1 VYYFALS
8 LLFSEHNI
16 TPRTLILLAL
26 ILSRCKEKPRRFLG
40 INLLFSASAIGE
52 PTATIYLV
60 DQGLRNKN
68 LDSFKYNAPLA
79 HLRTLA
85 APPRSNIEAMVLL
98 GRIYESLK
106 DEDKALQ
113 LYGQAASTPPSA
125 QGEVDTQL
133 PLPGEGVASALVHQG
148 LILERH
154 GNNSGAE
161 AAFRKAALEHD
172 DPTGYYHLARLE
184 KPSSSTQETHF
195 LKAAS
200 SGITAASTSLGQ
212 LHLERAKLEPAEN
225 KDQKAMQIKLAKE
238 WLYLG
243 ATAGEGMS
251 MLRLAEVFIE
261 EGKIKSAQKWLE
273 MAEKSPNIQVTE
285 MAKNLTGQVEKS
297 FQA

>member
-1 VYYFALS
+1 VNYFAMS
-8 LLFSEHNI
+8 LLLLEHNI
-16 TPRTLILLAL
+16 TPRTLTLLAL
-26 ILSRCKEKPRRFLG
+26 ILSRCNKEPCRFLG
-40 INLLFSASAIGE
+40 RDLLLSASAIGE

-60 DQGLRNKN
+60 DQGLKRKN
-68 LDSFKYNAPLA
+68 LDFLKYNAPLA

-85 APPRSNIEAMVLL
+85 APPHSNIEAMVLL
-98 GRIYESLK
+98 GRVYESQN

-113 LYGQAASTPPSA
+113 LYRQAASTPPSTQREA
-125 QGEVDTQL
+125 DTQF
-133 PLPGEGVASALVHQG
+133 PLPGVGVASALVHQG

-154 GNNSGAE
+154 GDSSGAE

-184 KPSSSTQETHF
+184 KHSSSTQETHF
-195 LKAAS
+195 LKAVS
-200 SGITAASTSLGQ
+200 SGITAASTNLGQ

-251 MLRLAEVFIE
+251 MLRLASVFVE
-261 EGKIKSAQKWLE
+261 EGKIESARKWLE
-273 MAEKSPNIQVTE
+273 MAEKSPDPKVTE
-285 MAKNLTGQVEKS
+285 MAKQMEKS